1 MNAEQ
6 LHQQRVMQAA
16 AVRQAERDY
25 RKKRITLDELN
36 EVRGYQHNIKNFQLP
51 KLSAVEIQKKAEQPW
66 KPDVPLN
73 QAQEDTLSRLIS
85 EQNEIDRQKRQFSNR
100 LKLVPQQQNAKT
112 ICDEILKLRNEWMC
126 KGDDIRF
133 FRQNGFLPDADGDG
147 LDITAFG
154 KDLPK
159 TKYELDQKI
168 RYRRADLS
176 RYKKRLQEAKSE
188 VQKVRQEKNI
198 SLAEAELRV
207 MEMSFNL
214 IK

>member
-1 MNAEQ
+1 M
-6 LHQQRVMQAA
+6 
-16 AVRQAERDY
+16 RQAERDY
-25 RKKRITLDELN
+25 RKKRITLDRLN
-36 EVRGYQHNIKNFQLP
+36 EIRSFKLGIDAFQLP
-51 KLSAVEIQKKAEQPW
+51 AHAKVATPKTTEQSW

-85 EQNEIDRQKRQFSNR
+85 EQNEIDRQKRQLSNR

-133 FRQNGFLPDADGDG
+133 FRQNGFLPDADGEGFDV
-147 LDITAFG
+147 TAFG

-159 TKYELDQKI
+159 SKYELDQKI

-176 RYKKRLQEAKSE
+176 RYKKRLQESKTE

-198 SLAEAELRV
+198 ALAEAELRV

>member
-1 MNAEQ
+1 MNSEQ

-16 AVRQAERDY
+16 ALRQAERDY
-25 RKKRITLDELN
+25 AKKRITLDRLN
-36 EVRGYQHNIKNFQLP
+36 EIRSFKIGVDTFQLP
-51 KLSAVEIQKKAEQPW
+51 TTTKVATPKATEQSW

-85 EQNEIDRQKRQFSNR
+85 EQNEIDRQKRQLSNR
-100 LKLVPQQQNAKT
+100 LKLVPKEQNAKP

-133 FRQNGFLPDADGDG
+133 FRQNGFLPDADGEGFDV
-147 LDITAFG
+147 TAFS

-159 TKYELDQKI
+159 SKYELDQKI

-176 RYKKRLQEAKSE
+176 RYKKRLQESKTE

-198 SLAEAELRV
+198 ALAEAELRV